1 MYRAEVQAFA
11 LYMRNGKKSTCT
23 VGSSK
28 DAPTSSSIRK
38 IRAIALLRLL
48 MHPHFAH

>member
-1 MYRAEVQAFA
+1 MEEKQKIP
-11 LYMRNGKKSTCT
+11 NCT